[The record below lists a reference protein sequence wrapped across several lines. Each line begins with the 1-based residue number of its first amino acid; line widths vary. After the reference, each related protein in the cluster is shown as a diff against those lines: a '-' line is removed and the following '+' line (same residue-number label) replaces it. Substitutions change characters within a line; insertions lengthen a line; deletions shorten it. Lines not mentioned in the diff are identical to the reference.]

1 LDILI
6 SSTDKNFMVPVGGS
20 LIYSPKRKSLCD
32 KISKLYPGRASASP
46 IIDLFITFLQMGE
59 GTLRQL
65 FKQRKENYRYLK
77 ESLDKITEKFGER
90 CLKTPNNKISLA
102 VTLVNMNKKVF

>member
-1 LDILI
+1 MNNAYGLQCSKITEDLQKASKFQLDVLI

-20 LIYSPKRKSLCD
+20 LIYSPKRKALCD

-59 GTLRQL
+59 GTLKQL
-65 FKQRKENYRYLK
+65 LK
-77 ESLDKITEKFGER
+77 
-90 CLKTPNNKISLA
+90 
-102 VTLVNMNKKVF
+102 